1 MLRQLFKNRPR
12 ALIAAGCSLL
22 LALASVW
29 LLAPGS
35 RTGTSLVR
43 ASYDWSQ
50 TWLAES
56 VFTNAPVVIVYLDLD
71 SYLREKQ
78 NPAEPW
84 SRALHAK
91 LVRRLTAAGAKA
103 VVFDI
108 IFGEMDGDS
117 ANQEF
122 AEALRANGHVVLA
135 AELSRSSRA
144 TAQVEGIESLQLSM
158 PAKPLLAAAAAWG
171 IANASMDDDF
181 VVRRQFDGLQNQG
194 EPGLALAT
202 ARLLGAATPN
212 ATGSQWL
219 RYYGKP
225 LMIPHV
231 SYSAALRDAE
241 VGDDF
246 FRGKIVF
253 IGARPMAG
261 TFLERK
267 DEFRSPLAAW
277 GDRELF
283 IPAVEVHATQLLN
296 LLRGDSLRRLPPLNE
311 ILALVLSAVL
321 CSALM
326 FYFRPLPAA
335 GVGLIAELFVFGGAT
350 AALAAGKI
358 WFPWLIIS
366 AVQIPGALAGS
377 MLCQSLEWYRQKRR
391 FEEQRRAA
399 ELKIREQAALI
410 EKAQDAILVEDI
422 RGRII
427 YANPS
432 AERLYGWSAA
442 EFQHDGVVNQIT
454 EACEN
459 QFREARQTAL
469 ASGEWLGE
477 MEHTTRAGKKLTVAS
492 RCTLIKDER
501 GEAKSL
507 LFINTDVTEKKRL
520 ELEFFRAQRIESIG
534 ALAGGMAHDLNN
546 ALAPV
551 LMGLQ
556 LLQKQR
562 ADEETQRMLSVME
575 ANTHRGADMVKQ
587 VLLFSRG
594 SDSEKEALSLGDLVR
609 EMERIVRQTFPKA
622 INIAALVPTD
632 LWPVFGNA
640 TQLHQVLLNL
650 CVNARDAMPR
660 GGELTLAAD
669 NVELSAGEAAQI
681 PNGAVGRFVLL
692 IISDTGSGIPPE
704 ILPRIFE
711 PFFTTKPAG
720 QGTGLGLSTLVRI
733 VSQHHGFL
741 NVRSEPGRGTT
752 FEIYLPCATSV
763 PAAETTRIP
772 VAELPRGNGE
782 LILVVDDEE
791 AVREMVSLGLT
802 TQGYRVIT
810 AANGAEA
817 IARCERPAGEVRLVL
832 LDTDM
837 PVLDGKATV
846 PFLRAQAPAVTIVLM
861 SGEVAGHSEADG
873 VAKLIKP
880 FQLEELL
887 CVITDQLAARQPS
900 WPGSGKPI

>member
-1 MLRQLFKNRPR
+1 MLRQLFKKYPR
-12 ALIAAGCSLL
+12 ALTTAGCSLL
-22 LALASVW
+22 LALVGGW
-29 LLAPGS
+29 LLSPGS
-35 RTGTSLVR
+35 RVGTSLVR

-50 TWLAES
+50 TLVAET
-56 VFTNAPVVIVYLDLD
+56 VFSNAPVVIVYLDLD

-78 NPAEPW
+78 NPNEPW
-84 SRALHAK
+84 NRALHAQ
-91 LVRRLTAAGAKA
+91 LLRRLTAAGAKE

-108 IFGEMDGDS
+108 IFGEPGSDGAADS
-117 ANQEF
+117 EF
-122 AEALRANGHVVLA
+122 TEALRANGRVVLA
-135 AELSRSSRA
+135 AELSRSSRD
-144 TAQVEGIESLQLSM
+144 TPQVEGIKSLQLSM
-158 PAKPLLAAAAAWG
+158 PAKPFLDAAASWG

-181 VVRRQFDGLQNQG
+181 VVRRQFDGLLNQG
-194 EPGLALAT
+194 EPGLAFAT
-202 ARLLGAATPN
+202 ARLLGSVMTN
-212 ATGSQWL
+212 ATESQWL

-225 LMIPHV
+225 LTIQHV
-231 SYSAALRDAE
+231 SYSAALHGDE
-241 VGDDF
+241 VGDEF

-267 DEFRSPLAAW
+267 DEFRSPLASW

-283 IPAVEVHATQLLN
+283 MPAVEVHATQLLN
-296 LLRGDSLRRLPPLNE
+296 LLRGDSLRRLPPLKE
-311 ILALVLSAVL
+311 VLILISSAIL
-321 CSALM
+321 CGWLL
-326 FYFRPLPAA
+326 FRFRPLPAA
-335 GVGLIAELFVFGGAT
+335 GIAVVAELGAFGAAAT
-350 AALAAGKI
+350 ALATGKI
-358 WFPWLIIS
+358 WFPWLIVS

-377 MLCQSLEWYRQKRR
+377 VLFQSLEWYRQKRR

-422 RGRII
+422 GGRII

-442 EFQHDGVVNQIT
+442 EFQNNGTARQMVA
-454 EACEN
+454 ACEK
-459 QFREARQTAL
+459 QFVEARQLAL
-469 ASGEWLGE
+469 ATGEWLGE
-477 MEHTTRAGKKLTVAS
+477 MEHTTRAGGKLTVAS

-501 GEAKSL
+501 GEPKSL

-562 ADEETQRMLSVME
+562 ADEETHRMLSVME
-575 ANTHRGADMVKQ
+575 ANTHRGADMVRQ

-594 SDSEKEALSLGDLVR
+594 RDAEKEPLSLGSLVR
-609 EMERIVRQTFPKA
+609 EMERIVRHTFPKS
-622 INIAALVPTD
+622 INVAALVPAD
-632 LWPVFGNA
+632 LWPVLGNA

-669 NVELSAGEAAQI
+669 NAELSVDEAAML
-681 PNGAVGRFVLL
+681 PNGTPGRFVML
-692 IISDTGSGIPPE
+692 IVSDTGSGIAPE

-733 VSQHHGFL
+733 VGQHGGFV
-741 NVRSEPGRGTT
+741 NVRSEPGHGTT
-752 FEIYLPCATSV
+752 FEIYLPCAASGPMTETKRTS
-763 PAAETTRIP
+763 
-772 VAELPRGNGE
+772 VAELPHGNGE

-791 AVREMVSLGLT
+791 SVREMIALGLT
-802 TQGYRVIT
+802 TQGYRVLA

-817 IARCERPAGEVRLVL
+817 IAALERQAGAVRLVL

-837 PVLDGKATV
+837 PVLDGKATI
-846 PFLRAQAPAVTIVLM
+846 PFLRALAPAVPIVLM
-861 SGEVAGHSEADG
+861 SGEVEINSTTGTTAGLA
-873 VAKLIKP
+873 KP

-887 CVITDQLAARQPS
+887 RTIADQLNPS
-900 WPGSGKPI
+900 SG